1 MTFVRFQS
9 PDINHHGIHVG
20 VFGLVNTLA
29 KQGVLTDEEEQFRR
43 ANNDWYDANY
53 PNPSNTDPAVYDHDL
68 NPGAVAWFKSCAVPL
83 IKRVDGYLRI
93 LAAHGVACDRVE
105 SVDPGRVIYED
116 ADQIV
121 VVPADGTRQRDW
133 GDQRE

>member
-1 MTFVRFQS
+1 MVFVRFQS
-9 PDINHHGIHVG
+9 PHISHRGIRVG

-29 KQGVLTDEEEQFRR
+29 KQGLLTDEEERFRR

-53 PNPSNTDPAVYDHDL
+53 TNPTNVDPAVYDLDL
-68 NPGAVAWFKSCAVPL
+68 NPGAVAWFKSSAVRL
-83 IKRVDGYLRI
+83 IERVDGYLRI

-105 SVDPGRVIYED
+105 SHDPGRVVYED

-121 VVPADGTRQRDW
+121 VVPG
-133 GDQRE
+133 